1 MDLNIQGI
9 YELEIMIPT
18 MFNTYVLN
26 IKDHNL
32 ITTKGFEWF
41 INRWLVNDFRFLGQ
55 IAFGKSTEE
64 YPDKDTLHLTD
75 EVIVPY
81 ANTKVESKGSSVSLK
96 ANINGEII
104 NDTTEIGVYTYN
116 DKGLDNVLLSQ
127 DIHDK
132 YSVPTTATVTINYTF
147 TVTNYE
153 TEKMGEEEL
162 DD

>member
-1 MDLNIQGI
+1 MNIQGI
-9 YELEIMIPT
+9 YEFKIKIPT
-18 MFNTYVLN
+18 MFNTYELN

-41 INRWLVNDFRFLGQ
+41 INRWLSNDFRSIGE
-55 IAFGKSTEE
+55 IAFGKSTNE
-64 YPDKDTLHLTD
+64 YPTIDTLHLTD
-75 EVIVPY
+75 EVIIPY
-81 ANTKVESKGSSVSLK
+81 KDTDVKVKGTSISLS
-96 ANINGEII
+96 ANISGETI

-116 DKGLDNVLLSQ
+116 EKGLDNILLSQ

-132 YSVPTTATVTINYTF
+132 YNVPTTSTVTINYTF

-153 TEKMGEEEL
+153 TEQIGEEEL